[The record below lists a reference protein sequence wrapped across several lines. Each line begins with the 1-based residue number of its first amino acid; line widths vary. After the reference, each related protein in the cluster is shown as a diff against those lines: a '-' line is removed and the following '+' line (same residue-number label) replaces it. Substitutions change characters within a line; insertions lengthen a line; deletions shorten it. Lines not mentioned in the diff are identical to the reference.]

1 MGRATV
7 SAILMVVMLI
17 SQCMFLLPSE
27 ELLEEEID
35 EKMLSPTDRNTV
47 VADLPSWR
55 IGDRWIYDGYLDVGD
70 FVSSSGVSSNVQ
82 YIDGTLDRTITDI
95 YTTTID
101 NRSTLVYEAESQG
114 SYEAQNVNLDGN
126 TGDLEIEME
135 TVELVRASDLAVIYQ
150 EASIEIDFG
159 YRIFWWTINIDVAEL
174 TITQT
179 YSPPTEG
186 YDFPLTVGDYWSSNY
201 YQETDYEGSSDLVD
215 IPADSSSSESRSW
228 QVMSRGAPGTPY
240 AQCQQSYNVTTFDSN
255 GSADGYRWFCPAVR
269 GDVSSSTDIIE
280 GINAFHELQTYQ
292 AGRSKEIMLKCL

>member
-27 ELLEEEID
+27 ELFEEEID

-82 YIDGTLDRTITDI
+82 YISGTLDRTITDI

-135 TVELVRASDLAVIYQ
+135 TVELV
-150 EASIEIDFG
+150 
-159 YRIFWWTINIDVAEL
+159 
-174 TITQT
+174 
-179 YSPPTEG
+179 
-186 YDFPLTVGDYWSSNY
+186 
-201 YQETDYEGSSDLVD
+201 
-215 IPADSSSSESRSW
+215 
-228 QVMSRGAPGTPY
+228 
-240 AQCQQSYNVTTFDSN
+240 
-255 GSADGYRWFCPAVR
+255 
-269 GDVSSSTDIIE
+269 
-280 GINAFHELQTYQ
+280 
-292 AGRSKEIMLKCL
+292 